1 MNRHMLEGM
10 KAAIFDMDGTLL
22 DSMGEW
28 RKLNC
33 SFVRDQGIELT
44 QEQEKDLLS
53 MSGMMVV
60 EYVKERFGIDAPFS
74 MLLERSSRLMEPAY
88 RRGLPPKDGAAAY
101 LARLR
106 ARGVKCVICTAT
118 PSRLMMIALNK
129 SNLVSNLDY
138 IFSTD
143 MLGGS
148 KADPAFYDQLCALIG
163 EKKEDCVMFEDALY
177 AMKGARAAGLGV
189 VGVRDATNELDRK
202 AIHAVC
208 DVVIDSF
215 DELE

>member
-1 MNRHMLEGM
+1 MLERM

-22 DSMGEW
+22 DSMSEW

-33 SFVRDQGIELT
+33 SFVREQGIELT
-44 QEQEKDLLS
+44 AEQENDLLS

-60 EYVKERFGIDAPFS
+60 EYVKEHFGIETPFS
-74 MLLERSSRLMEPAY
+74 ALLERSSRLMEAPY
-88 RRGLPPKDGAAAY
+88 RRGLEPKDGALAY

-106 ARGVKCVICTAT
+106 ERGVKTVICTAT

-129 SNLVSNLDY
+129 ANMIPNLDFIY
-138 IFSTD
+138 STD

-148 KADPAFYDQLCALIG
+148 KSDPAFYDKLCTMIG

-177 AMKGARAAGLGV
+177 AMKGARSAGLGV
-189 VGVRDATNELDRK
+189 VGITDETNLRDRE
-202 AIHAVC
+202 AICEVC

-215 DELE
+215 DELA

>member
-1 MNRHMLEGM
+1 MLERM

-44 QEQEKDLLS
+44 PEQEKDLLS

-60 EYVKERFGIDAPFS
+60 EYVKERFGIETPFS
-74 MLLERSSRLMEPAY
+74 ALLERSSRLMEAPY
-88 RRGLPPKDGAAAY
+88 RRGLPPKDGALAY
-101 LARLR
+101 LSRLR
-106 ARGVKCVICTAT
+106 ARGVKTVICTAT

-129 SNLVSNLDY
+129 ANMISNLDY

-177 AMKGARAAGLGV
+177 AMKGARGAGLGV
-189 VGVRDATNELDRK
+189 VGVTDETNLLDRE

-215 DELE
+215 DELA

>member
-1 MNRHMLEGM
+1 MLERM

-33 SFVRDQGIELT
+33 SFVREQGIELSP
-44 QEQEKDLLS
+44 EHEKDMMS

-60 EYVKERFGIDAPFS
+60 EYIKERFGIDTPFS
-74 MLLERSSRLMEPAY
+74 ALLERSSRLMEAPY
-88 RRGLPPKDGAAAY
+88 RRGLLPKDGAIAY

-106 ARGVKCVICTAT
+106 ARGVKTVICTAT

-129 SNLVSNLDY
+129 AGLIPNLDY
-138 IFSTD
+138 IYSTD
-143 MLGGS
+143 MLEGG
-148 KADPAFYDQLCALIG
+148 KADPEFYDRLCALIG

-177 AMKGARAAGLGV
+177 AMKGARSAGLGV
-189 VGVRDATNELDRK
+189 VGVTDETNLRDRE
-202 AIHAVC
+202 AILAIC

-215 DELE
+215 DELA

>member
-1 MNRHMLEGM
+1 MLERM

-33 SFVRDQGIELT
+33 SFVREQGIDLT
-44 QEQEKDLLS
+44 DEQENDLLS

-60 EYVKERFGIDAPFS
+60 EYVKERFGIETPFS
-74 MLLERSSRLMEPAY
+74 ALLERSSRLMEAPY
-88 RRGLPPKDGAAAY
+88 RRGLPPKDGASEY

-106 ARGVKCVICTAT
+106 ARGVKTVICTAT

-129 SNLVSNLDY
+129 AGLIPDLDY
-138 IFSTD
+138 IYSTD
-143 MLGGS
+143 MLEGGKS
-148 KADPAFYDQLCALIG
+148 DPAFYERLCALIG

-177 AMKGARAAGLGV
+177 AMKGARGAGLGV
-189 VGVRDATNELDRK
+189 VGVTDETNLRDRE

-208 DVVIDSF
+208 DLVIDSF
-215 DELE
+215 DELA

>member
-1 MNRHMLEGM
+1 MLDGM
-10 KAAIFDMDGTLL
+10 KAAIFDMDGTIL

-33 SFVRDQGIELT
+33 SFVREQGIELT
-44 QEQEKDLLS
+44 PEQEQDLLS

-60 EYVKERFGIDAPFS
+60 EYVKERFGIETPFS
-74 MLLERSSRLMEPAY
+74 ALLERSSRLMEAPY
-88 RRGLPPKDGAAAY
+88 RKGLPHKSGAAAY
-101 LARLR
+101 LSRLR
-106 ARGVKCVICTAT
+106 ARGVKTVVCTAT

-129 SNLVSNLDY
+129 AGLIANLDY

-148 KADPAFYDQLCALIG
+148 KADPAFYDVLCAQIG

-177 AMKGARAAGLGV
+177 AMKGARSAGLGV
-189 VGVRDATNELDRK
+189 VGITDETNLRDREDIRS
-202 AIHAVC
+202 VC
-208 DVVIDSF
+208 DLLVDSF

>member
-1 MNRHMLEGM
+1 MLERM

-33 SFVRDQGIELT
+33 SFVREQGIELT
-44 QEQEKDLLS
+44 HEQEEDLLS

-60 EYVKERFGIDAPFS
+60 DYVKERFGIEAPFS
-74 MLLERSSRLMEPAY
+74 MLLERSSRMMEPAY

-118 PSRLMMIALNK
+118 PSRLMMIALNR
-129 SNLVSNLDY
+129 SGMVRDLDY

-143 MLGGS
+143 MLGSG
-148 KADPAFYDQLCALIG
+148 KGDPAFYDQLCALIG

-177 AMKGARAAGLGV
+177 AMKGARSAGLGV
-189 VGVRDATNELDRK
+189 VGVTDATNERDRE
-202 AIHAVC
+202 AIHALC
-208 DVVIDSF
+208 DIVIDSF

>member
-1 MNRHMLEGM
+1 MN
-10 KAAIFDMDGTLL
+10 
-22 DSMGEW
+22 EW

-33 SFVRDQGIELT
+33 SFVREQGIEMT
-44 QEQEKDLLS
+44 AEQENDLLS

-60 EYVKERFGIDAPFS
+60 EYVKEHFGIETPFS
-74 MLLERSSRLMEPAY
+74 ALLERSSRLMEAPY
-88 RRGLPPKDGAAAY
+88 RRGLPPKDGALAY

-106 ARGVKCVICTAT
+106 ARGVKTVICTAT

-129 SNLVSNLDY
+129 ANMIPNLDY
-138 IFSTD
+138 IYSTD

-148 KADPAFYDQLCALIG
+148 KADPAFYDGLCALIG

-177 AMKGARAAGLGV
+177 AMKGARGAGLGV
-189 VGVRDATNELDRK
+189 VGITDETNLRDRE
-202 AIHAVC
+202 AICEVC

-215 DELE
+215 DELV

>member
-1 MNRHMLEGM
+1 MLEQM

-22 DSMGEW
+22 DSMSEW

-33 SFVRDQGIELT
+33 SFVREQGIELT
-44 QEQEKDLLS
+44 PEQENDLLS

-60 EYVKERFGIDAPFS
+60 EYVKEKFGIEAPFS
-74 MLLERSSRLMEPAY
+74 QLLERSSRLMEGPY

-106 ARGVKCVICTAT
+106 ARGVKTVICTAT

-129 SNLVSNLDY
+129 ANLISNLDFIY
-138 IFSTD
+138 STD
-143 MLGGS
+143 MLAGS
-148 KADPAFYDQLCALIG
+148 KADPAFYDGLCALIG

-177 AMKGARAAGLGV
+177 AMKGARGAGLGV
-189 VGVRDATNELDRK
+189 VGVTDETNLRDRE
-202 AIHAVC
+202 AIRSVC

-215 DELE
+215 DELT

>member
-1 MNRHMLEGM
+1 MLERM

-28 RKLNC
+28 RNLNC

-44 QEQEKDLLS
+44 PEQENDLLS

-60 EYVKERFGIDAPFS
+60 EYVKEKFGIEAPFS
-74 MLLERSSRLMEPAY
+74 ALLERSSRLMEKPY
-88 RRGLPPKDGAAAY
+88 RAGVPHKPGAADY
-101 LARLR
+101 LSRLR

-129 SNLVSNLDY
+129 ANMVRDLDY

-148 KADPAFYDQLCALIG
+148 KADPTFYDQLCAMIG

-177 AMKGARAAGLGV
+177 AMKGARGAGLGV
-189 VGVRDATNELDRK
+189 VGITDETNERDRE
-202 AIHAVC
+202 AICAVC

>member
-1 MNRHMLEGM
+1 MLERM

-33 SFVRDQGIELT
+33 SFVREQGIELSP
-44 QEQEKDLLS
+44 EHEKDMMS

-60 EYVKERFGIDAPFS
+60 EYIKERFGIDTPFS
-74 MLLERSSRLMEPAY
+74 ALLERSSRLMEAPY
-88 RRGLPPKDGAAAY
+88 RKGLLPKDGAIAY

-106 ARGVKCVICTAT
+106 ARGVKTVICTAT

-129 SNLVSNLDY
+129 AGLIPNLDY
-138 IFSTD
+138 IYSTD
-143 MLGGS
+143 MLEGG
-148 KADPAFYDQLCALIG
+148 KADPEFYDRLCALIG

-177 AMKGARAAGLGV
+177 AMKGARSAGLGV
-189 VGVRDATNELDRK
+189 VGVTDETNLRDRE
-202 AIHAVC
+202 AILAIC

-215 DELE
+215 DELA

>member
-1 MNRHMLEGM
+1 MLERM

-22 DSMGEW
+22 DSMNEW

-33 SFVRDQGIELT
+33 SFVREQGIEMT
-44 QEQEKDLLS
+44 AEQENDLLS

-60 EYVKERFGIDAPFS
+60 EYVKEHFGIETPFS
-74 MLLERSSRLMEPAY
+74 ALLERSSRLMEAPY
-88 RRGLPPKDGAAAY
+88 RRGLPPKDGALAY

-106 ARGVKCVICTAT
+106 ARGVKTVICTAT

-129 SNLVSNLDY
+129 ANMISNLDFIY
-138 IFSTD
+138 STD

-148 KADPAFYDQLCALIG
+148 KADPAFYDGLCALIG

-177 AMKGARAAGLGV
+177 AMKGARGAGLGV
-189 VGVRDATNELDRK
+189 VGVTDATNELDRA
-202 AIHAVC
+202 AIRELC

>member
-1 MNRHMLEGM
+1 MKETM

-28 RKLNC
+28 RKLNG
-33 SFVRDQGIELT
+33 SFVREQGIELT
-44 QEQEKDLLS
+44 PEHEKDLLS

-60 EYVKERFGIDAPFS
+60 GYVKEQFGIETKFS
-74 MLLERSSRLMEPAY
+74 TLLERSSRLMEPVYVA
-88 RRGLPPKDGAAAY
+88 GVPLKPGAAAY
-101 LARLR
+101 LERLR
-106 ARGVKCVICTAT
+106 ARGVKCVIATAT
-118 PSRLMMIALNK
+118 PARLALIALNK
-129 SNLVSNLDY
+129 TGLVRDLDY

-143 MLGGS
+143 MVGGS
-148 KADPAFYDQLCALIG
+148 KAEPEFYDRLCTLIG

-189 VGVRDATNELDRK
+189 VGITDMTNERDRA
-202 AIHAVC
+202 AIEQVC
-208 DVVIDSF
+208 DVVIDSY

>member
-1 MNRHMLEGM
+1 MLERM

-33 SFVRDQGIELT
+33 SFVREQGIELT
-44 QEQEKDLLS
+44 AEQEKDLLS

-60 EYVKERFGIDAPFS
+60 DYVKERFGIDAPFS
-74 MLLERSSRLMEPAY
+74 MLLERSSRMMEPAY
-88 RRGLPPKDGAAAY
+88 RRGLPPKSGALAY

-129 SNLVSNLDY
+129 ANMVSNLDY

-148 KADPAFYDQLCALIG
+148 KADPAFYDTLCAMIG

-177 AMKGARAAGLGV
+177 AMKGARGAGLGV
-189 VGVRDATNELDRK
+189 VGVTDDTNLRDRE

>member
-1 MNRHMLEGM
+1 MLDGM

-33 SFVRDQGIELT
+33 SFVREQGIELT
-44 QEQEKDLLS
+44 PEQENDLLS

-60 EYVKERFGIDAPFS
+60 EYVKEKFGIEAPFS
-74 MLLERSSRLMEPAY
+74 QLLERSSRLMEQPY
-88 RRGLPPKDGAAAY
+88 RRGLPPKPGARDY

-129 SNLVSNLDY
+129 ANLISNLDY

-143 MLGGS
+143 MLDGG
-148 KADPAFYDQLCALIG
+148 KADPAFYDRLCAQIG

-177 AMKGARAAGLGV
+177 AMRGARCAGLGV
-189 VGVRDATNELDRK
+189 VGITDETNLRDRE
-202 AIHAVC
+202 AICEVC

>member
-1 MNRHMLEGM
+1 MLERM

-33 SFVRDQGIELT
+33 SFVREQGIELT
-44 QEQEKDLLS
+44 SEQENDLLS

-60 EYVKERFGIDAPFS
+60 EYVKERFGIETPFS
-74 MLLERSSRLMEPAY
+74 ALLERSSRLMEAPY
-88 RRGLPPKDGAAAY
+88 RRGLLPKQGADAY

-106 ARGVKCVICTAT
+106 ARGVKTVICTAT

-129 SNLVSNLDY
+129 AGLIPNLDY
-138 IFSTD
+138 IYSTD
-143 MLGGS
+143 MLEGGKS
-148 KADPAFYDQLCALIG
+148 DPAFYDRLCALIG

-177 AMKGARAAGLGV
+177 AMKGARSAGLGV
-189 VGVRDATNELDRK
+189 VGITDETNLRDRE

-208 DVVIDSF
+208 DVVVDSF
-215 DELE
+215 DELA

>member
-1 MNRHMLEGM
+1 MLERM

-22 DSMGEW
+22 DSMNEW

-33 SFVRDQGIELT
+33 SFVREQGIELT
-44 QEQEKDLLS
+44 PEQEKDLLS

-60 EYVKERFGIDAPFS
+60 EYVKERFGIETPFS
-74 MLLERSSRLMEPAY
+74 TLLDRSSRLMEQPY
-88 RRGLPPKDGAAAY
+88 RTGLPPKDGAIAY

-106 ARGVKCVICTAT
+106 ARGVKTVICTAT

-129 SNLVSNLDY
+129 AGLIPNLDY
-138 IFSTD
+138 IYSTD
-143 MLGGS
+143 MLEGGKS
-148 KADPAFYDQLCALIG
+148 DPAFYERLCALIG

-177 AMKGARAAGLGV
+177 AMKGARGAGLGV
-189 VGVRDATNELDRK
+189 VGITDETNLRDRE
-202 AIHAVC
+202 AICEVC

-215 DELE
+215 DELA

>member
-1 MNRHMLEGM
+1 MLERM

-33 SFVRDQGIELT
+33 SFVREQGIELT
-44 QEQEKDLLS
+44 PEQEKDLLS

-60 EYVKERFGIDAPFS
+60 DYVKERFGIEAPFS
-74 MLLERSSRLMEPAY
+74 MLLERSSRMMESAY
-88 RRGLPPKDGAAAY
+88 RRGLPPKSGAAAY

-118 PSRLMMIALNK
+118 PSRLMMIALNRA
-129 SNLVSNLDY
+129 NLISNLDY

-163 EKKEDCVMFEDALY
+163 ERKEDCVMFEDALY
-177 AMKGARAAGLGV
+177 AMKGARGAGLGV
-189 VGVRDATNELDRK
+189 VGVTDATNERDRE
-202 AIHAVC
+202 AIRAVC
-208 DVVIDSF
+208 DVMIDSF
-215 DELE
+215 DELA

>member
-1 MNRHMLEGM
+1 MLEGM

-33 SFVRDQGIELT
+33 SFVRDHGIELT
-44 QEQEKDLLS
+44 AEQEKDLLS

-60 EYVKERFGIDAPFS
+60 EYVRERFGIDVPFS
-74 MLLERSSRLMEPAY
+74 ALLERSSRLIEPAY
-88 RRGLPPKDGAAAY
+88 RGGLAPKDGAPGY

-129 SNLVSNLDY
+129 AGLVRDLNY

-148 KADPAFYDQLCALIG
+148 KADPAFYDVLCAQIG

-177 AMKGARAAGLGV
+177 AMRGARSAGLGV
-189 VGVRDATNELDRK
+189 VGVTDATNELDRA
-202 AIHAVC
+202 AIRDVC
-208 DVVIDSF
+208 DIVIDSF

>member
-1 MNRHMLEGM
+1 MLERM

-22 DSMGEW
+22 DSMNEW

-33 SFVRDQGIELT
+33 SFVCEQGIELT
-44 QEQEKDLLS
+44 PEQENDLLS

-60 EYVKERFGIDAPFS
+60 DYVKEHFGIETPFS
-74 MLLERSSRLMEPAY
+74 VLLERSSRLMEAPY
-88 RRGLPPKDGAAAY
+88 RRGLAPKDGALDY

-106 ARGVKCVICTAT
+106 ARGVKTVICTAT

-129 SNLVSNLDY
+129 ANMISNLDFIY
-138 IFSTD
+138 STD
-143 MLGGS
+143 MLTGS
-148 KADPAFYDQLCALIG
+148 KADPAFYDGLCALIG

-177 AMKGARAAGLGV
+177 AMKGARGAGLGV
-189 VGVRDATNELDRK
+189 VGVTDETNLRDRE
-202 AIHAVC
+202 AIREIC